1 MNINKYIKQQD
12 ELVTA
17 FTDGLTNSIGN
28 SLSRKQD
35 NFNLVISNQLTKL
48 WNDSW
53 NLGRTHAIYETPPS
67 LFSYG
72 NYIAEFASPLEKL
85 RSEIDA
91 ITKEMEDCQSELIR
105 IRRAY
110 QDEEGNYNGTKI
122 LRSIRKEGTY
132 TGVDKVRAIQTI
144 VKRDDELVA
153 LIKAKDNLLEVKI
166 NEFQTLSD
174 PANTAKL
181 NELSKVT
188 KDTTPEVNTVKL
200 PRVNTTEV
208 KQELDSASKRRDA
221 WNKTFVDDKGNF
233 NVALYRKRR
242 GFDND
247 VSDEVVLKQMRLESN
262 DLNNEVNSRIQT
274 LREAKPRKGISNKEQ
289 RLI

>member
-12 ELVTA
+12 ELVTS

-28 SLSRKQD
+28 SLSRKQV

-53 NLGRTHAIYETPPS
+53 NLGRTHAIGEQSS
-67 LFSYG
+67 LFSYSDS
-72 NYIAEFASPLEKL
+72 IAEFASPLENI
-85 RSEIDA
+85 RSEINK
-91 ITKEMEDCQSELIR
+91 INEDKSNYQSELIR

-110 QDEEGNYNGTKI
+110 QDKEGNYNGTKI

-174 PANTAKL
+174 PANIAKL

-208 KQELDSASKRRDA
+208 KQELIDFIQQYWSIIESGIDDS
-221 WNKTFVDDKGNF
+221 
-233 NVALYRKRR
+233 
-242 GFDND
+242 
-247 VSDEVVLKQMRLESN
+247 
-262 DLNNEVNSRIQT
+262 NSVKKFKDFI
-274 LREAKPRKGISNKEQ
+274 
-289 RLI
+289 